1 MLRITLHSFTP
12 PSSPLGFGSL
22 GLLTGTS
29 KVMEMVNLG
38 KSPALTNQIAWG
50 KVSLK
55 SLEITSDNQAVSH
68 RLSAFNEHKTLFC

>member
-1 MLRITLHSFTP
+1 
-12 PSSPLGFGSL
+12 L
-22 GLLTGTS
+22 GLLAGTN

-55 SLEITSDNQAVSH
+55 SLEITSDNQDVSH
-68 RLSAFNEHKTLFC
+68 RLSAFNEKKSYCVDSSALTATKVGIETRGLF